1 MPVPNRNQRRQ
12 RQSVMTPKIRAG
24 EIAFAPPKTP
34 IADAIFDDTGKG
46 LATPVRRNK
55 STLIELLAKLIK
67 KTCTQKLILVR
78 QWGVRFG
85 NGPTV
90 RPSPWRCDL
99 HRH

>member
-55 STLIELLAKLIK
+55 STFIELLAKLIK
-67 KTCTQKLILVR
+67 KNLHAEVN
-78 QWGVRFG
+78 FG
-85 NGPTV
+85 
-90 RPSPWRCDL
+90 SPVGREIW
-99 HRH
+99 